1 MERESA
7 DKIPKSQHRR
17 LKQEAMVLIR
27 CGFQP
32 EELTVLHVEGEER
45 PQDEWSVMPI
55 KVLLNWP

>member
-1 MERESA
+1 MKKNSSE
-7 DKIPKSQHRR
+7 DIPKSEQRR